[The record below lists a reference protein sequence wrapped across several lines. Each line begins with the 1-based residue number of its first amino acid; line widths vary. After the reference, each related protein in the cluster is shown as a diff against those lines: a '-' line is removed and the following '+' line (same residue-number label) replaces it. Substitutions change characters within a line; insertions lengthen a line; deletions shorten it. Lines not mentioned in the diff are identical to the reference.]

1 MLQTSESRLCCS
13 FTVLTDIN
21 AKKCVYVKGV
31 YARPKDFKVCFCF
44 FGRSHYFY
52 SYLDARFYDDE
63 MLTVVLQGS
72 EELNARPVLA
82 QIPISSSLS
91 CETEFNW
98 EPNLRFVF
106 TNFFDL
112 SSFNNYK
119 SFSDI

>member
-1 MLQTSESRLCCS
+1 MC
-13 FTVLTDIN
+13 F
-21 AKKCVYVKGV
+21 
-31 YARPKDFKVCFCF
+31 DFLFV
-44 FGRSHYFY
+44 RSHYFY

-63 MLTVVLQGS
+63 VLTVVLQGS
-72 EELNARPVLA
+72 EELNTRRVLA

-106 TNFFDL
+106 ANFFDL
-112 SSFNNYK
+112 SSFK

>member
-1 MLQTSESRLCCS
+1 MSHLER
-13 FTVLTDIN
+13 
-21 AKKCVYVKGV
+21 GV
-31 YARPKDFKVCFCF
+31 YARPKDFKVCFGF
-44 FGRSHYFY
+44 FVRSHYFY

-72 EELNARPVLA
+72 EELNARRVLA
-82 QIPISSSLS
+82 QISISSSLS

-106 TNFFDL
+106 TKFFDL

>member
-1 MLQTSESRLCCS
+1 MQGQKILR
-13 FTVLTDIN
+13 
-21 AKKCVYVKGV
+21 CV
-31 YARPKDFKVCFCF
+31 F
-44 FGRSHYFY
+44 FFFFFVRSHYFY

-72 EELNARPVLA
+72 EELNAMRVLA

-112 SSFNNYK
+112 SSSNLFLTFKKKMQIHRYMTHT
-119 SFSDI
+119 SSTQTL